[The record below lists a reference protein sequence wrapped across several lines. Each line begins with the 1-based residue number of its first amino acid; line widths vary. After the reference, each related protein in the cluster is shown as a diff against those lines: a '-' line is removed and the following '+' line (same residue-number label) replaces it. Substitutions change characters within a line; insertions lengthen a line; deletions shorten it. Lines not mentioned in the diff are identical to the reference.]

1 MVSNIPHNI
10 IDHAE
15 TIVQIVSHSESGG
28 FAEIEPTPEA
38 EAAWVDLILTGQ
50 GSLVASPDC
59 TPGFWNNEGQGWS
72 RAFRQAQGHPGGA
85 QGFFEHIEKWRK
97 AGDFAGLSFTK

>member
-1 MVSNIPHNI
+1 
-10 IDHAE
+10 
-15 TIVQIVSHSESGG
+15 
-28 FAEIEPTPEA
+28 
-38 EAAWVDLILTGQ
+38 
-50 GSLVASPDC
+50 LVASPDC